1 MEIRE
6 NFQVAAPPDAVWA
19 FMMNPENVVAC
30 MPGAS
35 LQEVI
40 DATRFRGVVKVR
52 VGAVTA
58 QYQGTITYLE
68 SDRPSGTMKM
78 LAEGNER
85 GGGTVRG
92 TIVTTLVPAAGGA
105 ATDVE
110 CQATMDLTG
119 RIVQVGRGMIE
130 GVSAQIIRMY
140 VANVRSML
148 EKPPAA
154 EPGVA
159 AVVPPPRQESINIV
173 VVVLRTMWEGLRNAL
188 RRVFRRGGGGPS

>member
-1 MEIRE
+1 MEIRQS
-6 NFQVAAPPDAVWA
+6 FQVAASPDTVWA
-19 FMMNPENVVAC
+19 FMLNPENVVAC
-30 MPGAS
+30 MPGAT
-35 LQEVI
+35 LTEVV
-40 DATRFRGVVKVR
+40 DATRFRGTVKVR

-68 SDRPSGTMKM
+68 SNRNTGTVRM

-92 TIVTTLVPAAGGA
+92 TIVTTLVPTAGGA

-110 CQATMDLTG
+110 CQANVDLTG

-140 VANVRSML
+140 VDNVRGLL
-148 EKPPAA
+148 ERPVATAAGTAAPEAAQPP
-154 EPGVA
+154 V
-159 AVVPPPRQESINIV
+159 RQESINMLAVI
-173 VVVLRTMWEGLRNAL
+173 LRALGAWL
-188 RRVFRRGGGGPS
+188 RRLFRRGGSA